1 MVLVQDITER
11 RAAER
16 RIAGQAALL
25 NKTVEAIVVI
35 DLDQRITFWNQSATR
50 LFGTESADMRGQHLS
65 ELTTS
70 GHPVQEAFA
79 RTFAETKQDWRGEI
93 RTVDTAGRPLFLD
106 VSIAVVRSDAGAPT
120 AVLSI
125 TTDITLR
132 KALEA
137 QSIQTQKMEVL
148 GQLAGGVAHD
158 FNSILMAMTLQ
169 LDVLGMDQRCHPAT
183 KGMLGDLK
191 AMMQRAAK
199 LVDQLLL
206 FARKHAMELTPLELN
221 KALDDVLKM
230 VRPLLGP
237 NIALELT
244 SAAPELWIVA
254 DSCMID
260 QIVLNLCVNAR
271 DAMPQGGTLA
281 IGIARIQLDEAA
293 ARTQPQASPGAFAC
307 LSFRDT
313 GCGMSTEVIAHAFEP
328 FYTTKDVG
336 KGTGLG
342 LSTVHG
348 IVHQHRGWISV
359 ESTVGVGTVFRIYLP
374 VSAVAGTA
382 STASAEGTL
391 PIGQETVLL
400 VEDDIAVRR
409 LCSLILVRL
418 GYRVTSCADS
428 QEALARWE
436 ENPGAFDVLLSDL
449 VLPGPMN
456 GRAIAAQ
463 LREAQPALGVVL
475 MSGNSAEIAKAGELG
490 DQGFFFIQKPVDS
503 EALARAIRQCLE

>member
-25 NKTVEAIVVI
+25 DKTAEAIVVI
-35 DLDQRITFWNQSATR
+35 DLDQRITFWNHSATR
-50 LFGTESADMRGQHLS
+50 LFGTASADMRGRPLS
-65 ELTTS
+65 ELTTG

-106 VSIAVVRSDAGAPT
+106 VSIAVVRSDTGAPT
-120 AVLSI
+120 AFLSI
-125 TTDITLR
+125 ATDITLR
-132 KALEA
+132 KTLEA

-183 KGMLGDLK
+183 KAMLGDLK

-221 KALDDVLKM
+221 KALDEVLKM

-244 SAAPELWIVA
+244 SADPELWIEA

-281 IGIARIQLDEAA
+281 IGIARVQLDEAA
-293 ARTQPQASPGAFAC
+293 ARAEPQARPGTFAC

-313 GCGMSTEVIAHAFEP
+313 GCGMSPEVIAHAFEP

-342 LSTVHG
+342 SLHRARHRAPASRLDRRRK
-348 IVHQHRGWISV
+348 HRGRRHRLPYLYSGF
-359 ESTVGVGTVFRIYLP
+359 TRGGPRQRRFRRAHAAHRP
-374 VSAVAGTA
+374 
-382 STASAEGTL
+382 
-391 PIGQETVLL
+391 ETVLL
-400 VEDDIAVRR
+400 VEDDIAVPACVRSSWSVWAIASPPAPTRRR
-409 LCSLILVRL
+409 LW
-418 GYRVTSCADS
+418 
-428 QEALARWE
+428 LA
-436 ENPGAFDVLLSDL
+436 
-449 VLPGPMN
+449 
-456 GRAIAAQ
+456 GRRI
-463 LREAQPALGVVL
+463 PAL
-475 MSGNSAEIAKAGELG
+475 STCSSATWFSR
-490 DQGFFFIQKPVDS
+490 D
-503 EALARAIRQCLE
+503 R